1 MKSPSSLKKLTLAL
15 LRKWPLPDPS
25 DSSSKED
32 RGRVLI
38 VGGSRQTPGALRL
51 AGVAA
56 LRAGAGK
63 LQIATGSDVAVAL
76 AIAMP
81 EAKVVGLPIDKRGR
95 VQTCHD
101 DVVKSAQHCNALLIG

>member
-1 MKSPSSLKKLTLAL
+1 MKKKTAALQKISKTLL
-15 LRKWPLPDPS
+15 EKWPLPDPS

-38 VGGSRQTPGALRL
+38 IGGSRQTPGAVRL

-63 LQIATGSDVAVAL
+63 LEIASAADVAVAL
-76 AIAMP
+76 AVALP
-81 EAKVVGLPIDKRGR
+81 EAKVVGLPVDKQGR
-95 VQTCHD
+95 IA
-101 DVVKSAQHCNALLIG
+101 S